1 MFGDVE
7 FFIKNIKYYV
17 FCNITIFYS
26 SLVRVPIN
34 NTKTNNETSLMF
46 QIDIVEECKANNR
59 KAQLKLYKQYCDG
72 MFCVAMRFL
81 KNEVDAEDV
90 TQESFIKAFQKI
102 DQFKGD
108 VTFGAWLKRIVIN
121 KSIDFLKSK
130 RQRMVELDESF
141 MSVTEDDDWTI
152 ESGINLEEVKI
163 AIESLPEKYKYV
175 VMMFLMEGF
184 DHNEISEVL
193 GLTSSNC
200 RTRLLRGKGLLKELL
215 KNKGYA
221 TGS

>member
-1 MFGDVE
+1 
-7 FFIKNIKYYV
+7 
-17 FCNITIFYS
+17 
-26 SLVRVPIN
+26 
-34 NTKTNNETSLMF
+34 MF
-46 QIDIVEECKANNR
+46 QIEIIEECKANNR

-81 KNEVDAEDV
+81 KNTDDAEDV

-102 DQFKGD
+102 HQFKGD

-130 RQRMVELDESF
+130 KQKMVELDESY
-141 MSVTEDDDWTI
+141 MSIATDDDWTVDA
-152 ESGINLEEVKI
+152 GINLEEIKL

-184 DHNEISEVL
+184 DHNEISQVL
-193 GLTSSNC
+193 DLSPSNC

>member
-1 MFGDVE
+1 
-7 FFIKNIKYYV
+7 
-17 FCNITIFYS
+17 
-26 SLVRVPIN
+26 
-34 NTKTNNETSLMF
+34 MF
-46 QIDIVEECKANNR
+46 QIEIVEECKANNR

-81 KNEVDAEDV
+81 KNTDDAEDV
-90 TQESFIKAFQKI
+90 IQESFIKAFQKI

-130 RQRMVELDESF
+130 QLKMVELDESY
-141 MSVTEDDDWTI
+141 MSIATDDDWTVDQSI
-152 ESGINLEEVKI
+152 TLDEVKQT
-163 AIESLPEKYKYV
+163 IESLPEKYRYV

-184 DHNEISEVL
+184 DHNEIAQVL
-193 GLTSSNC
+193 NLTASNC

>member
-34 NTKTNNETSLMF
+34 NTKTNNETGLMF

-59 KAQLKLYKQYCDG
+59 KAQLKLYNQYCDG

-130 RQRMVELDESF
+130 RQRMVELDECF
-141 MSVTEDDDWTI
+141 MSLTEDDDWTI

>member
-1 MFGDVE
+1 MSNLLLIE
-7 FFIKNIKYYV
+7 
-17 FCNITIFYS
+17 
-26 SLVRVPIN
+26 
-34 NTKTNNETSLMF
+34 
-46 QIDIVEECKANNR
+46 QCKEQNP
-59 KAQLKLYKQYCDG
+59 KAQMTLYKQYCDG

>member
-1 MFGDVE
+1 MFGDVK

-26 SLVRVPIN
+26 SLVRVPII
-34 NTKTNNETSLMF
+34 NTKTNNETGLMF

-193 GLTSSNC
+193 GLSSSNC

>member
-26 SLVRVPIN
+26 SLVRVPII
-34 NTKTNNETSLMF
+34 NTKTNNETGLMF

-130 RQRMVELDESF
+130 RQRMVELDESY

>member
-1 MFGDVE
+1 
-7 FFIKNIKYYV
+7 
-17 FCNITIFYS
+17 
-26 SLVRVPIN
+26 
-34 NTKTNNETSLMF
+34 MF

-130 RQRMVELDESF
+130 RQRMVELDESY